1 MGMKPGAFAGCLVG
15 RRALT
20 FVGGG
25 LIAVGLGLAPNAS
38 AASCKDVRNP
48 YPDTRYEG
56 VDLTRIEADGV
67 GCAKARRV
75 AKRAHKVGLAMTPPP
90 SGIRT
95 YNWNGWSV
103 RGNLRPDRD
112 RYRATKHGNVVGWRF

>member
-1 MGMKPGAFAGCLVG
+1 VSV
-15 RRALT
+15 RRTLAV
-20 FVGGG
+20 VGGG
-25 LIAVGLGLAPNAS
+25 LIGVWLGLAPNAS

-48 YPDTRYEG
+48 YQDTRYEG
-56 VDLTRIEADGV
+56 VDLTRIEAEGV
-67 GCAKARRV
+67 RCDKARRV

-103 RGNLRPDRD
+103 RGNLRPDHD
-112 RYRATKHGNVVGWRF
+112 RYRATKRGNVVRWRF